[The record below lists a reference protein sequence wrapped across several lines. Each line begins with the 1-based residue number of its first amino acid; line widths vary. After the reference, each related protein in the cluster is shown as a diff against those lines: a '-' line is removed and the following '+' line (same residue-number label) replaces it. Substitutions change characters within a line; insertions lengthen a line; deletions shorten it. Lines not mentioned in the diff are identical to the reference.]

1 MAGRAPLGS
10 TSRCVVS
17 SSAIGD
23 ADLKALRFY
32 IRLTLSYGDFKHAY
46 RASQH
51 LLAQHETFAKE
62 SGDDLILRA
71 LYSSLVVAYA
81 RPFNSSGSSRYGRIP
96 PLEKE
101 LHATLS
107 AEELEV
113 HRYLLHCRNRLI
125 AHTDANAADP
135 DVFVATD
142 LPKEMVIP
150 MRNDTLA
157 PFTAEFTSV
166 VLGLTEKVYRWSV
179 TERYRVE
186 PKVIH
191 LLERR
196 EFATPDAEVGDG
208 NA

>member
-1 MAGRAPLGS
+1 VEGNE
-10 TSRCVVS
+10 
-17 SSAIGD
+17 IGEVD
-23 ADLKALRFY
+23 REALRFY

-51 LLAQHETFAKE
+51 LLAQHEDFAKVG
-62 SGDDLILRA
+62 GDDLVLRA

-101 LHATLS
+101 LYGVLS
-107 AEELEV
+107 EEELGV
-113 HRYLLHCRNRLI
+113 HHYLLHCRNRLV

-142 LPKEMVIP
+142 LPKAMVIP

-157 PFTAEFTSV
+157 PFTAEFTSI
-166 VLGLTEKVYRWSV
+166 VLKLTEKVYRWSV

-186 PKVIH
+186 PKVVH

-196 EFATPDAEVGDG
+196 ELVTPDGDASGDG
-208 NA
+208 A